1 MLRRFSGGGTS
12 SFVIDP
18 NRARRVSVQDHGFH
32 FAEIDAGPEDR
43 ADALKAAF
51 TEPSMVAFVDEATED
66 LDDAGEL
73 LKGTSDAQPV
83 LMTIDFYLQYAVSSI
98 KQLEGVLRK
107 FGNGVKTIR

>member
-1 MLRRFSGGGTS
+1 MSTTVPTKPVLEATYEELRK
-12 SFVIDP
+12 
-18 NRARRVSVQDHGFH
+18 
-32 FAEIDAGPEDR
+32 R

>member
-1 MLRRFSGGGTS
+1 MSTTVPTKPVLEATYEELRK
-12 SFVIDP
+12 
-18 NRARRVSVQDHGFH
+18 
-32 FAEIDAGPEDR
+32 R

-73 LKGTSDAQPV
+73 LKGTADTPAV
-83 LMTIDFYLQYAVSSI
+83 LMTADFYLQYAASSI

-107 FGNGVKTIR
+107 FGSGVKTIR

>member
-1 MLRRFSGGGTS
+1 MSPMPTGPTKPVLEATYEELRK
-12 SFVIDP
+12 
-18 NRARRVSVQDHGFH
+18 
-32 FAEIDAGPEDR
+32 R

-66 LDDAGEL
+66 LNDAGEL

-83 LMTIDFYLQYAVSSI
+83 LMTADFYLQYAASNI

-107 FGNGVKTIR
+107 FGSGVKTIR